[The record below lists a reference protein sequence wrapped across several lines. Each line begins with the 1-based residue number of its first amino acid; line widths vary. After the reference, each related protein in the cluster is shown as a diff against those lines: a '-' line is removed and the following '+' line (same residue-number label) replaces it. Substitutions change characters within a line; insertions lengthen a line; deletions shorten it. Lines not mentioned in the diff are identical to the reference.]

1 MLKDKFIGCM
11 LGTHVGDALGMPV
24 EGCSNVAIEA
34 NYGELREMLDARMG
48 VGTYT
53 DDTEMMI
60 GIAES
65 LVECKGFDGKDMA
78 DRFVSLHNPER
89 GYGRGTVN
97 ALSLI
102 KRGVDWNLAGERVF
116 EGGSY
121 GNGSSMRIA
130 PIGAFY
136 YDDHNKLREVAY
148 DSSIITHAHPLGK
161 EGAAL
166 QAFAVANAVNMDPSE
181 ELDKHSFVLELIHFV
196 KDKRNIY
203 KKKLHHVEKLLD
215 ESPDMAK
222 VIKLLGNDSSAPDSV
237 PTAVYSFVSHC
248 DEFEDSVAYA
258 VSLGGDTDTIGAMTG
273 AISGAYHGKRGIPKR
288 WLDVLENGE
297 RGRDYIENLAEKLW
311 EIKINIKCL
320 FVILTSWFRE

>member
-1 MLKDKFIGCM
+1 MNSIELKDKFIGCM

-24 EGCSNVAIEA
+24 EGYDCKTIEVK
-34 NYGELREMLDARMG
+34 YGELREMLDARMG

-65 LVECKGFDGKDMA
+65 LVECKGFNGRDMA
-78 DRFVSLHNPER
+78 DRFVKLHDPER
-89 GYGRGTVN
+89 GYGAGTVR

-102 KRGVDWNLAGERVF
+102 KEGIDWNLAGERVF
-116 EGGSY
+116 GGGSF

-136 YDDHNKLREVAY
+136 YDNPDDLRKIACE
-148 DSSIITHAHPLGK
+148 SSNITHAHIFGK

-166 QAFAVANAVNMDPSE
+166 QAFAVAEAINSDPSE
-181 ELDKHSFVLELIHFV
+181 ELDKQSFISDLIKFVSVDGKLYKAKLKHIKELL
-196 KDKRNIY
+196 KCGPDKA
-203 KKKLHHVEKLLD
+203 E
-215 ESPDMAK
+215 
-222 VIKLLGNDSSAPDSV
+222 VINRLGNDSSAPNSV
-237 PTAVYSFVSHC
+237 LTAIYSFISHIH
-248 DEFEDSVAYA
+248 DFEDSVSYA

-273 AISGAYHGKRGIPKR
+273 AISGAYHGKSGIPQR

-297 RGRDYIENLAEKLW
+297 RGRDYIEMLADKLY
-311 EIKINIKCL
+311 ELKIN
-320 FVILTSWFRE
+320 

>member
-1 MLKDKFIGCM
+1 MNPDKLKDKFIGCM

-24 EGCSNVAIEA
+24 EGYDWKTIEA
-34 NYGELREMLDARMG
+34 KYGELREMFDARMG

-65 LVECKGFDGKDMA
+65 LVECEGFNGRDMA
-78 DRFVSLHNPER
+78 DRFVRLYNPER
-89 GYGRGTVN
+89 GYGGGTVR

-102 KRGVDWNLAGERVF
+102 KKGIDWNLAGERVF
-116 EGGSY
+116 GGGSF

-136 YDDHNKLREVAY
+136 YDKSDDLRKIAY
-148 DSSIITHAHPLGK
+148 ESSNITHAHPYGK

-166 QAFAVANAVNMDPSE
+166 QAFAVAKAINSDPSE
-181 ELDKHSFVLELIHFV
+181 ELEKQSFVSDLITFVTEESKLYKAKLKHVKELLECV
-196 KDKRNIY
+196 SDKA
-203 KKKLHHVEKLLD
+203 E
-215 ESPDMAK
+215 
-222 VIKLLGNDSSAPDSV
+222 VINRLGNDSSAPNSV
-237 PTAVYSFVSHC
+237 PTAIYSFISHNH
-248 DEFEDSVAYA
+248 DFEDSVSYA

-273 AISGAYHGKRGIPKR
+273 AISGAYHGKSGMPES

-297 RGRDYIENLAEKLW
+297 RGRDYIEMLAEKLW
-311 EIKINIKCL
+311 KLKASR
-320 FVILTSWFRE
+320 VD

>member
-1 MLKDKFIGCM
+1 MSINPDILKDKFVGCM

-24 EGCSNVAIEA
+24 EGYDYKTIEA
-34 NYGELREMLDARMG
+34 NFGELRQMLDARLG

-65 LVECKGFDGKDMA
+65 IIECDGFDGADMA
-78 DRFVSLHNPER
+78 DRFINLYNPER
-89 GYGRGTVN
+89 GYGQGTVN

-102 KRGVDWNLAGERVF
+102 KNGIEWNLAGERVF
-116 EGGSY
+116 GGGSY

-136 YDDHNKLREVAY
+136 YDDSDMLRKVAY
-148 DSSIITHAHPLGK
+148 DSSSITHAHTFGK

-166 QAFAVANAVNMDPSE
+166 QAFAVAKAINLDPLK
-181 ELDKHSFVLELIHFV
+181 ELDKQSFVSDLIRFV
-196 KDKRNIY
+196 SDEGKIY
-203 KKKLHHVEKLLD
+203 K
-215 ESPDMAK
+215 AK
-222 VIKLLGNDSSAPDSV
+222 MQQIKELLGCIPDKAEVVNKLGHDSSAPNSV
-237 PTAVYSFVSHC
+237 PTAIYSFVSHSH
-248 DEFEDSVAYA
+248 DFEDSVAYA

-297 RGRDYIENLAEKLW
+297 RGRDYIEKLAEKLW
-311 EIKINIKCL
+311 EMKINIKNKSPL
-320 FVILTSWFRE
+320 